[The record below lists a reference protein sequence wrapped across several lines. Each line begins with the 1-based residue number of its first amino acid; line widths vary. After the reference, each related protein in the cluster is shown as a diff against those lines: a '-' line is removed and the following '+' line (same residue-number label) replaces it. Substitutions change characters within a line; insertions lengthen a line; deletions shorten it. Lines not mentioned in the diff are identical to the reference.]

1 MGGTYEISEMAR
13 LFGISRQTLIYYD
26 RIGLFTP
33 AEVSDAGYRFYAPTQ
48 IPVLRLIC
56 ILRDL
61 GISLKEI
68 SRLISSSDTSA
79 IERHLT
85 ERLDD
90 IDQQIAGLQSQRS
103 GVAERLA
110 FYRDVEFWRERLGEA
125 QLMHFP
131 ARHVV
136 FEPFPEGVVARPMLH
151 ATLMRAIDHLRS
163 AGHVAPVRGWGTML
177 LRDAFAGGDP
187 LAGAGP
193 FVVMPAGIHPEDCA
207 DVRELPEGTYL
218 CFSRW
223 GMPYN
228 LAGVHQLEAFLNEH
242 RLRAVSDVYDFCLLD
257 ATNYD
262 DIHDEDLCCLQVLVE
277 LDG

>member
-33 AEVSDAGYRFYAPTQ
+33 AEVNDAGYRFYAPTQ

-68 SRLISSSDTSA
+68 SRLISSSDTSS

-90 IDQQIAGLQSQRS
+90 IDNQIGELQSQRA

-110 FYRDVEFWRERLGEA
+110 FYRDVEFWRENLGKP
-125 QLMHFP
+125 QLKYFP
-131 ARHVV
+131 ARRVV
-136 FEPFPEGVVARPMLH
+136 FEPFPSGDVSRPVLH
-151 ATLMRAIDHLRS
+151 ATLMRAIDHFRS
-163 AGHVAPVRGWGTML
+163 ASKSAPVRGWGTL
-177 LRDAFAGGDP
+177 LARDAFDGEDP

-193 FVVMPAGIHPEDCA
+193 FVVMPTGVHPEDCSA
-207 DVRELPEGTYL
+207 VRELPEGTYL

-228 LAGVHQLEAFLNEH
+228 LAGVRQLTAFLDEH
-242 RLRAVSDVYDFCLLD
+242 HLRAANDIYDFCLLD
-257 ATNYD
+257 TTNYD